1 RLDALLAEWSF
12 PQWTGEELKQ
22 TVDGIFAMAES
33 EDTLADLDFIG
44 RLSRLELVQLETH
57 VQALLNDRRD
67 WFARIIDSP
76 VPSRDTLSQQTRA
89 NWIGD
94 DGLLRLEIGPAM
106 STSSRQN
113 IEQFVTEVRAVV
125 PNAGGRSVIEYGVGG
140 VVVRAFQQATTL
152 AGLGIVLILA
162 LYYRGLLVPAIIL
175 SSLAITTTLTFAVME
190 LLGLSL
196 NMANVLVVPL
206 ILGLGIDSAIHV
218 THRYM
223 VLGDS
228 DSFIHSSTPR
238 AVFLSAVT
246 TVATF
251 ASLMSSNHQGA
262 ASLGQLLAIAI
273 PIMVMVTF
281 TLIPS
286 LLELV
291 PAASRREAVNS

>member
-1 RLDALLAEWSF
+1 
-12 PQWTGEELKQ
+12 
-22 TVDGIFAMAES
+22 M
-33 EDTLADLDFIG
+33 
-44 RLSRLELVQLETH
+44 
-57 VQALLNDRRD
+57 
-67 WFARIIDSP
+67 
-76 VPSRDTLSQQTRA
+76 
-89 NWIGD
+89 
-94 DGLLRLEIGPAM
+94 
-106 STSSRQN
+106 
-113 IEQFVTEVRAVV
+113 
-125 PNAGGRSVIEYGVGG
+125 
-140 VVVRAFQQATTL
+140 RAFQHATTL

-218 THRYM
+218 AHRYM

-228 DSFIHSSTPR
+228 NSFIHSSTPR

-251 ASLMSSNHQGA
+251 ASLMSSSHQGA

-273 PIMVMVTF
+273 PIMVVVTF

-291 PAASRREAVNS
+291 PSASGREATNP